1 MPLKDVINAVIAKGR
16 RVDSNLADIQALAER
31 ALAVLMEENKNL
43 EIAEFDFDM
52 AYCVFFVF
60 TDEALEANG
69 GIDELHEAAMQQF
82 DKIFDQMAAEELPH
96 LLDIETLARTKYK
109 ALIKT
114 IANVRDLQNN
124 LADAMK
130 VDALEKKVMSREWIT
145 EKEALQYFFLK
156 CDEQGINY

>member
-16 RVDSNLADIQALAER
+16 RVDSNLADIQELAER
-31 ALAVLMEENKNL
+31 ALVVLQEENSTL

-52 AYCVFFVF
+52 PYCIFLVF
-60 TDEALEANG
+60 TDEALKDNG
-69 GIDELHEAAMQQF
+69 GIDELHKAAMQQF
-82 DKIFDQMAAEELPH
+82 DEIFDQMTAEELPH
-96 LLDIETLARTKYK
+96 LLDLETLARTKYK
-109 ALIKT
+109 TLIET

-130 VDALEKKVMSREWIT
+130 VDDLEKKVMSREWVT
-145 EKEALQYFFLK
+145 EKEAIQCFFLK